1 MRTPSILARS
11 QDWPERLAAFID
23 ARRYAPFA
31 WGTNDC
37 ATLAA
42 DAVLELTGVD
52 PMASLRGTYGT
63 EDEADGV
70 ISAAGGLE
78 ALADSLAAAA
88 GLGACLPLFAQR
100 GDVVLVEHGNIL
112 ALGVVTGDAV
122 AVPGPDGLAFLPLRA
137 AARAWAV

>member
-23 ARRYAPFA
+23 ARRYTPFA

-37 ATLAA
+37 AMLAA
-42 DAVLELTGVD
+42 DAVLELTGMD
-52 PMASLRGTYGT
+52 PAAQYRGAYAT
-63 EDEADGV
+63 EDQADGM

-78 ALADSLAAAA
+78 ALSDSLAAAA
-88 GLGACLPLFAQR
+88 GLGSCMPAFAQR
-100 GDVVLVEHGNIL
+100 GDLVLVEHGNIR

-122 AVPGPDGLAFLPLRA
+122 AVPGPDGLAFLPVRA
-137 AARAWAV
+137 AVRAWSV